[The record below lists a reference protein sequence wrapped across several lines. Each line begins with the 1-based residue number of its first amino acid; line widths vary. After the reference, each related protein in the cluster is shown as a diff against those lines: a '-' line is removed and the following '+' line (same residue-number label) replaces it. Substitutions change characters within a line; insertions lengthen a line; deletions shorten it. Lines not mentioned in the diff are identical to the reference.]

1 MLICDL
7 TGRLSHRLMW
17 LSKSRRSDV
26 HGVSKGARGVAT
38 AGQGLTA
45 G

>member
-1 MLICDL
+1 MLICGM
-7 TGRLSHRLMW
+7 TGRLSHRRIW
-17 LSKSRRSDV
+17 LPKSRRSDV
-26 HGVSKGARGVAT
+26 HGVSKGAREVAT